1 MKKLLA
7 IIVLGLLWSGN
18 SYAQETYL
26 ICSHKEGGSIT
37 LSFNIQ
43 DNSGKEYIGG
53 DSVIRYVA
61 EISDESLLFQLES
74 GYRSWNINRY
84 SGAALLTDDGQSI
97 RWNCQKGSKKF

>member
-7 IIVLGLLWSGN
+7 IVVLGLLWSGN
-18 SYAQETYL
+18 AYAQETYL
-26 ICSHKEGGSIT
+26 ICSHKKGGSIT

-61 EISDESLLFQLES
+61 EISDESLLLQAGSF
-74 GYRSWNINRY
+74 RSWEINKY
-84 SGAALLTDDGQSI
+84 SGAALLFSGGHTA